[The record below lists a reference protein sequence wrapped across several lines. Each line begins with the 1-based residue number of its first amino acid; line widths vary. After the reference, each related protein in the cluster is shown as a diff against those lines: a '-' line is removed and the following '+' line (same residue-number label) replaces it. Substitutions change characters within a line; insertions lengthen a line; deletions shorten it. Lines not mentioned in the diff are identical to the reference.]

1 MGRGRLGGVALF
13 LAVCAAVAVVAT
25 VAGVLFEVIRGGTTI
40 SRSVAYALWI
50 AAALA
55 LLLTRVAGSKRVWR
69 DSRLP
74 PMEGWWFVTAATLF
88 TVVGAIV
95 DALGTS

>member
-1 MGRGRLGGVALF
+1 MGCGKLRGAALF
-13 LAVCAAVAVVAT
+13 LVVCAAVAGVA
-25 VAGVLFEVIRGGTTI
+25 ALGGVLFEVVRGGTTI

-69 DSRLP
+69 NSRLP
-74 PMEGWWFVTAATLF
+74 PIEGWWFLTAATLF
-88 TVVGAIV
+88 TVVGALV